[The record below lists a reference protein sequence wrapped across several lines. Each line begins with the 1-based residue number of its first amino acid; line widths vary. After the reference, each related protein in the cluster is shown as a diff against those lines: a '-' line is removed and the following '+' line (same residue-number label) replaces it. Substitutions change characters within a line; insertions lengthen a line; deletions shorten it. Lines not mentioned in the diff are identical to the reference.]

1 MLYQLSYAST
11 PNPANLSRGQ
21 SNCKGLRLAS
31 TARAKLTLKL
41 YAKHQLYTI
50 PAETYTEKVAAHGR
64 MKRTAIIVLAACI
77 AAAAVLAY
85 VYHAHKKAAQ
95 FRAEDAQFS
104 VLPSSVAANSRGGAS
119 APANSTDLVHQLPA
133 GASAVVFADVAV
145 LRAAPI
151 GRELSGLAPTSA
163 QDPEYTAFV
172 RSTGFDYA
180 RDLDRVAL
188 ALWPKDSP
196 TTVVAI
202 AQGKFN
208 EAKIERYALRN
219 GGRIVKHGQWIIYEV
234 PETNSPRT
242 VRFVFVS
249 STEIILAD
257 GPEISA
263 MLDSA
268 RQRLDSQMSQR
279 IAKVAGA
286 PIYAVARTPDLARDV
301 GVDET
306 HSAQLAHLLQSV
318 HNITLAGLPAGQ
330 NLKIAATAE
339 CDSTLD
345 AFQLSTALEGLM
357 WMGRAAM
364 ADPKTQ
370 REIGPQWPALD
381 ALLKAADISHDDH
394 LVRLHLQITP
404 QILRAA
410 ASAAPQGNGIR

>member
-1 MLYQLSYAST
+1 MRPT
-11 PNPANLSRGQ
+11 
-21 SNCKGLRLAS
+21 S
-31 TARAKLTLKL
+31 TARAKLDLKL

-50 PAETYTEKVAAHGR
+50 PAETYTEKVAAHDR
-64 MKRTAIIVLAACI
+64 MKRTVIVILAACI

-85 VYHAHKKAAQ
+85 LYHAHEKTAQ
-95 FRAEDAQFS
+95 LRAEDAQFS
-104 VLPSSVAANSRGGAS
+104 ALPGSVAAPSSGGTS
-119 APANSTDLVHQLPA
+119 APENSTDLVHQLPP

-172 RSTGFDYA
+172 RSTGFDYS

-208 EAKIERYALRN
+208 EAKIERYAVRN
-219 GGRIVKHGQWIIYEV
+219 GGRIVEHGPWKLYEV
-234 PETNSPRT
+234 PEANPPRT
-242 VRFVFVS
+242 VRFVFMS
-249 STEIILAD
+249 PTEIVLAD

-263 MLDSA
+263 MLNA
-268 RQRLDSQMSQR
+268 AHERLDSQMSQR
-279 IAKVAGA
+279 TAKVAGA
-286 PIYAVARTPDLARDV
+286 PIYAVARTPDLAKDA

-306 HSAQLAHLLQSV
+306 HSAQLTHLFQSV
-318 HNITLAGLPAGQ
+318 REITLAGLPAGQ
-330 NLKIAATAE
+330 NLKVAATAE
-339 CDSTLD
+339 CDSTLN
-345 AFQLSTALEGLM
+345 AFQLSTALEGLV

-370 REIGPQWPALD
+370 QQIGPRWPALD
-381 ALLKAADISHDDH
+381 ALLKAADISHDGH

-410 ASAAPQGNGIR
+410 ASSAPQGNGAR

>member
-1 MLYQLSYAST
+1 V
-11 PNPANLSRGQ
+11 RV
-21 SNCKGLRLAS
+21 AS
-31 TARAKLTLKL
+31 TARAKLTLEL

-64 MKRTAIIVLAACI
+64 MKRTVIIILAACI

-85 VYHAHKKAAQ
+85 VYHAHEKTARL
-95 FRAEDAQFS
+95 RAEDAQFF
-104 VLPSSVAANSRGGAS
+104 VQPGITAAGPSGEASTATNSI
-119 APANSTDLVHQLPA
+119 DLVHQLPA
-133 GASAVVFADVAV
+133 RASAVIFADVAA

-172 RSTGFDYA
+172 RSTGFDYS

-202 AQGKFN
+202 AQGRFN
-208 EAKIERYALRN
+208 EARIERYAQRN
-219 GGRIVKHGQWIIYEV
+219 GGRVVEHGQRTIFEV
-234 PETNSPRT
+234 PEANPPRT
-242 VRFVFVS
+242 VRFVFVTP
-249 STEIILAD
+249 TEIILAD

-263 MLDSA
+263 MLDA
-268 RQRLDSQMSQR
+268 VHERLDSQMSQR
-279 IAKVAGA
+279 VAKVAGA
-286 PIYAVARTPDLARDV
+286 PIYAVARTPDLAKDI

-330 NLKIAATAE
+330 DLKVAATAE
-339 CDSTLD
+339 CDSTLN
-345 AFQLSTALEGLM
+345 AFQLSTALEGLV

-370 REIGPQWPALD
+370 QQIGPQWPALD
-381 ALLKAADISHDDH
+381 ALLKAADISHDGH

-410 ASAAPQGNGIR
+410 VAVPPNGPSRK

>member
-21 SNCKGLRLAS
+21 SNCKGVRPTS
-31 TARAKLTLKL
+31 TARAKLALKL

-64 MKRTAIIVLAACI
+64 MKRTVIVILAACI

-85 VYHAHKKAAQ
+85 VYHAHEKALQ
-95 FRAEDAQFS
+95 WRAEDAQLS
-104 VLPSSVAANSRGGAS
+104 VQPGSVVANSSGGSSTA
-119 APANSTDLVHQLPA
+119 ANSTDLIHQLPA

-151 GRELSGLAPTSA
+151 GREISGLAPTSV

-172 RSTGFDYA
+172 RSTGFDYS

-188 ALWPKDSP
+188 ALWPKNSP

-202 AQGKFN
+202 AQGRFN
-208 EAKIERYALRN
+208 EVKIERYALRD
-219 GGRIVKHGQWIIYEV
+219 GGRIVGHGQWNIYEV
-234 PETNSPRT
+234 PEANPPRT
-242 VRFVFVS
+242 VRFVFLS
-249 STEIILAD
+249 STEMVLAD

-263 MLDSA
+263 MLTAAHD
-268 RQRLDSQMSQR
+268 RLDSQMSQR
-279 IAKVAGA
+279 IARVAGA
-286 PIYAVARTPDLARDV
+286 PIYAVARTPDLARDI

-318 HNITLAGLPAGQ
+318 HNITFAGLPAGQ
-330 NLKIAATAE
+330 NLKVAATAE
-339 CDSTLD
+339 CDSTLN
-345 AFQLSTALEGLM
+345 AFQLSTALEGLA
-357 WMGRAAM
+357 WMGRAAL
-364 ADPKTQ
+364 ADPKTRQ
-370 REIGPQWPALD
+370 QIGPQWPALD

-394 LVRLHLQITP
+394 FVRLHLQITP

-410 ASAAPQGNGIR
+410 VAVSPNGPSRK

>member
-1 MLYQLSYAST
+1 
-11 PNPANLSRGQ
+11 
-21 SNCKGLRLAS
+21 
-31 TARAKLTLKL
+31 
-41 YAKHQLYTI
+41 
-50 PAETYTEKVAAHGR
+50 
-64 MKRTAIIVLAACI
+64 MKRTVIIVLVACI

-85 VYHAHKKAAQ
+85 VYHAHEKTARL
-95 FRAEDAQFS
+95 RAEDAQFS
-104 VLPSSVAANSRGGAS
+104 VPPGSVAAPFRGEAS
-119 APANSTDLVHQLPA
+119 IAANSIDLVHQLPA

-145 LRAAPI
+145 LRVAPI

-172 RSTGFDYA
+172 RSTGFDYS

-188 ALWPKDSP
+188 ALWPKNSP

-202 AQGKFN
+202 AQGKFD

-219 GGRIVKHGQWIIYEV
+219 SGRIVGHGQWKIYEV
-234 PETNSPRT
+234 PEANPPRT
-242 VRFVFVS
+242 VRFVFLS
-249 STEIILAD
+249 STEIVLAD
-257 GPEISA
+257 GPEIFA
-263 MLDSA
+263 MLDA
-268 RQRLDSQMSQR
+268 VHERLDSQMSQR

-286 PIYAVARTPDLARDV
+286 PIYAVARTPDLAKDV

-306 HSAQLAHLLQSV
+306 HSAQLARLLQSV
-318 HNITLAGLPAGQ
+318 HNIALAGLPAGQ
-330 NLKIAATAE
+330 NLKVAATAE

-345 AFQLSTALEGLM
+345 AFQLSTALEGLV

-370 REIGPQWPALD
+370 QQIGPQWPALD
-381 ALLKAADISHDDH
+381 ALLKAADISHDGH

-410 ASAAPQGNGIR
+410 ASSAPQGNGTR

>member
-1 MLYQLSYAST
+1 
-11 PNPANLSRGQ
+11 
-21 SNCKGLRLAS
+21 
-31 TARAKLTLKL
+31 
-41 YAKHQLYTI
+41 
-50 PAETYTEKVAAHGR
+50 
-64 MKRTAIIVLAACI
+64 MKRTVIIVLAACI

-85 VYHAHKKAAQ
+85 VYHTHEKTARL
-95 FRAEDAQFS
+95 RAEDAQFS
-104 VLPSSVAANSRGGAS
+104 VQPTSAS
-119 APANSTDLVHQLPA
+119 ARLSGEASTPANSTDLVHQLPA

-151 GRELSGLAPTSA
+151 GRELSGLSPTSA

-172 RSTGFDYA
+172 RSTGFDYS
-180 RDLDRVAL
+180 RDLNRVAL
-188 ALWPKDSP
+188 AMWPKDSP

-208 EAKIERYALRN
+208 EAKIESYALRN
-219 GGRIVKHGQWIIYEV
+219 GGKIVEHGRWRIYEV
-234 PETNSPRT
+234 PEENPSRS
-242 VRFVFVS
+242 VRFVFLS
-249 STEIILAD
+249 STEIVLAD

-263 MLDSA
+263 MLNA
-268 RQRLDSQMSQR
+268 TRERLDSQMSQR

-286 PIYAVARTPDLARDV
+286 PIYAVARTPDLAKDV
-301 GVDET
+301 GVDGT

-330 NLKIAATAE
+330 NLKVAATAE

-345 AFQLSTALEGLM
+345 AFQLSTALEGLV

-370 REIGPQWPALD
+370 QQIGPQRPALD
-381 ALLKAADISHDDH
+381 ALLKAADISHDGH

-410 ASAAPQGNGIR
+410 ASSAPQGNGTR

>member
-1 MLYQLSYAST
+1 VRPT
-11 PNPANLSRGQ
+11 
-21 SNCKGLRLAS
+21 S
-31 TARAKLTLKL
+31 TARAKLALKL
-41 YAKHQLYTI
+41 SVKHQLYTI
-50 PAETYTEKVAAHGR
+50 PAETYTEKVATRGR
-64 MKRTAIIVLAACI
+64 MKRTVIILLVACI

-85 VYHAHKKAAQ
+85 VYHAHEKTARL
-95 FRAEDAQFS
+95 RAEDAQFS
-104 VLPSSVAANSRGGAS
+104 VQPTSDSARLSGGAS
-119 APANSTDLVHQLPA
+119 TPANSTDLVHQLPA

-151 GRELSGLAPTSA
+151 GRELSGLAPTST

-172 RSTGFDYA
+172 RSTGFDYS

-219 GGRIVKHGQWIIYEV
+219 GGRIVEHGQWKIYEV
-234 PETNSPRT
+234 PETNPPRT
-242 VRFVFVS
+242 VRFVFLS
-249 STEIILAD
+249 STEIVLAD

-263 MLDSA
+263 MLNA
-268 RQRLDSQMSQR
+268 AHGRMDSQMSQR
-279 IAKVAGA
+279 IARVAGA
-286 PIYAVARTPDLARDV
+286 PIYAVARTPDLAKDI

-318 HNITLAGLPAGQ
+318 HNIALAGLPAGQ
-330 NLKIAATAE
+330 NLKVAATAE
-339 CDSTLD
+339 CDSTLN
-345 AFQLSTALEGLM
+345 AFQLSTALEGLV

-370 REIGPQWPALD
+370 QQIGPQWPALD
-381 ALLKAADISHDDH
+381 ALLKAADISHDGH

-410 ASAAPQGNGIR
+410 AGSAPQGNGTR

>member
-1 MLYQLSYAST
+1 MA
-11 PNPANLSRGQ
+11 
-21 SNCKGLRLAS
+21 
-31 TARAKLTLKL
+31 LKL

-64 MKRTAIIVLAACI
+64 MKRTVIIILAACI

-85 VYHAHKKAAQ
+85 VYRAHEKASQ
-95 FRAEDAQFS
+95 LRAEDAQFA
-104 VLPSSVAANSRGGAS
+104 VQPGSVAANSRGGAS
-119 APANSTDLVHQLPA
+119 TSANSTDLVHQLPA
-133 GASAVVFADVAV
+133 GASAVVFADVAA

-163 QDPEYTAFV
+163 QDPEYTTFV
-172 RSTGFDYA
+172 RSTGFDYS

-196 TTVVAI
+196 TTIVAI

-208 EAKIERYALRN
+208 EAKIERYAVRN
-219 GGRIVKHGQWIIYEV
+219 GGRIVEHGQWKIYEV
-234 PETNSPRT
+234 PEANPTRI
-242 VRFVFVS
+242 VRFVFLS

-257 GPEISA
+257 GPGISA
-263 MLDSA
+263 MLDA
-268 RQRLDSQMSQR
+268 AHERLDSQMSQR
-279 IAKVAGA
+279 IARVAGA
-286 PIYAVARTPDLARDV
+286 PIYAVARTPDLAKDI

-330 NLKIAATAE
+330 NLKVAATAE

-345 AFQLSTALEGLM
+345 AFQLSTAFEGLV

-364 ADPKTQ
+364 ADPKTRQ
-370 REIGPQWPALD
+370 QIGPQWPTLD

-394 LVRLHLQITP
+394 FVRLHLQITP
-404 QILRAA
+404 QILRATVA
-410 ASAAPQGNGIR
+410 VPPNGPSRK

>member
-1 MLYQLSYAST
+1 
-11 PNPANLSRGQ
+11 
-21 SNCKGLRLAS
+21 
-31 TARAKLTLKL
+31 
-41 YAKHQLYTI
+41 
-50 PAETYTEKVAAHGR
+50 
-64 MKRTAIIVLAACI
+64 MKRTVIIILAACL

-85 VYHAHKKAAQ
+85 VYHAHEKAAQ
-95 FRAEDAQFS
+95 WRAEDAQFS
-104 VLPSSVAANSRGGAS
+104 VPPGSVVANSSGGVPT
-119 APANSTDLVHQLPA
+119 PANSTDLVHQLPA

-172 RSTGFDYA
+172 RSTDFDYS
-180 RDLDRVAL
+180 RDLDRVAM
-188 ALWPKDSP
+188 ALWPEDSP

-202 AQGKFN
+202 AQGRFN

-219 GGRIVKHGQWIIYEV
+219 GGRIVEHGQRKIYEV
-234 PETNSPRT
+234 PEANPPRT
-242 VRFVFVS
+242 VRFVFIS
-249 STEIILAD
+249 PTEIILAD

-263 MLDSA
+263 MLDGVHE
-268 RQRLDSQMSQR
+268 RLDPQMSQR

-286 PIYAVARTPDLARDV
+286 PIYAVARTPDLARDI

-330 NLKIAATAE
+330 DLKVAATAE
-339 CDSTLD
+339 CDSTLN
-345 AFQLSTALEGLM
+345 AFQLSTALEGLV

-370 REIGPQWPALD
+370 QQIGPQWPALD

-394 LVRLHLQITP
+394 FVRFHLQITP

-410 ASAAPQGNGIR
+410 VAVPSNGPSRK

>member
-1 MLYQLSYAST
+1 
-11 PNPANLSRGQ
+11 
-21 SNCKGLRLAS
+21 
-31 TARAKLTLKL
+31 
-41 YAKHQLYTI
+41 
-50 PAETYTEKVAAHGR
+50 
-64 MKRTAIIVLAACI
+64 MKRTVIIILAACI

-85 VYHAHKKAAQ
+85 VYHAHEKTARL
-95 FRAEDAQFS
+95 RAEDAQFF
-104 VLPSSVAANSRGGAS
+104 VQPGITAAGPSGEASTATNSI
-119 APANSTDLVHQLPA
+119 DLVHQLPA
-133 GASAVVFADVAV
+133 RASAVIFADVAA

-172 RSTGFDYA
+172 RSTGFDYS

-202 AQGKFN
+202 AQGRFN
-208 EAKIERYALRN
+208 EARIERYAQRN
-219 GGRIVKHGQWIIYEV
+219 GGRVVEHGQRTIFEV
-234 PETNSPRT
+234 PEANPPRT
-242 VRFVFVS
+242 VRFVFVTP
-249 STEIILAD
+249 TEIILAD

-263 MLDSA
+263 MLDA
-268 RQRLDSQMSQR
+268 VHERLDSQMSQR
-279 IAKVAGA
+279 VAKVAGA
-286 PIYAVARTPDLARDV
+286 PIYAVARTPDLAKDI

-330 NLKIAATAE
+330 DLKVAATAE
-339 CDSTLD
+339 CDSTLN
-345 AFQLSTALEGLM
+345 AFQLSTALEGLV

-370 REIGPQWPALD
+370 QQIGPQWPALD
-381 ALLKAADISHDDH
+381 ALLKAADISHDGH

-410 ASAAPQGNGIR
+410 VAVPPNGPSRK

>member
-1 MLYQLSYAST
+1 
-11 PNPANLSRGQ
+11 
-21 SNCKGLRLAS
+21 
-31 TARAKLTLKL
+31 
-41 YAKHQLYTI
+41 
-50 PAETYTEKVAAHGR
+50 
-64 MKRTAIIVLAACI
+64 MKRTVTIVLAACI

-85 VYHAHKKAAQ
+85 TYYAREKTARL
-95 FRAEDAQFS
+95 RAEDAQFS
-104 VLPSSVAANSRGGAS
+104 VQPGTIAAGSSDGTSIAANSI
-119 APANSTDLVHQLPA
+119 DLVHQLPA

-172 RSTGFDYA
+172 RSTGFDYS

-188 ALWPKDSP
+188 ALWPKNSP

-219 GGRIVKHGQWIIYEV
+219 GGRVVGHGQWKIYEV
-234 PETNSPRT
+234 PETNPPRT
-242 VRFVFVS
+242 VRFVFLS
-249 STEIILAD
+249 STEIVLAD

-263 MLDSA
+263 MLNA
-268 RQRLDSQMSQR
+268 AHERMDSQMSQR
-279 IAKVAGA
+279 VARVAGA
-286 PIYAVARTPDLARDV
+286 PIYAVARTPDLSKDV

-306 HSAQLAHLLQSV
+306 HSAQLARLLQSV
-318 HNITLAGLPAGQ
+318 HSITLAGLPAGQ
-330 NLKIAATAE
+330 NLKVAATAE
-339 CDSTLD
+339 CDSTMN
-345 AFQLSTALEGLM
+345 AFQLSTALEGLV
-357 WMGRAAM
+357 WMGRAAL

-370 REIGPQWPALD
+370 QQIGPQWPALD
-381 ALLKAADISHDDH
+381 ALLKAADISHDGH

-410 ASAAPQGNGIR
+410 ASSAPQGNSAR

>member
-1 MLYQLSYAST
+1 
-11 PNPANLSRGQ
+11 
-21 SNCKGLRLAS
+21 
-31 TARAKLTLKL
+31 
-41 YAKHQLYTI
+41 
-50 PAETYTEKVAAHGR
+50 
-64 MKRTAIIVLAACI
+64 MKRTVIIILAACM

-85 VYHAHKKAAQ
+85 VYHAHEKTAQ
-95 FRAEDAQFS
+95 LRAEDAQFS
-104 VLPSSVAANSRGGAS
+104 VQPGSVAAPSSGATS
-119 APANSTDLVHQLPA
+119 TPANSTDLVHQLPA
-133 GASAVVFADVAV
+133 GARAVVFADVAV

-172 RSTGFDYA
+172 RATGFDYS
-180 RDLDRVAL
+180 RDLQRVAL

-208 EAKIERYALRN
+208 EAKIERYALRD
-219 GGRIVKHGQWIIYEV
+219 GGRVAEHGQWKIYEV
-234 PETNSPRT
+234 PETNPPRT
-242 VRFVFVS
+242 VRFVFMS
-249 STEIILAD
+249 PTEIVLAD

-263 MLDSA
+263 VLNRA
-268 RQRLDSQMSQR
+268 HERPDSQMSQR

-286 PIYAVARTPDLARDV
+286 PIYAVARTPDLAKDV
-301 GVDET
+301 GVDQT

-318 HNITLAGLPAGQ
+318 HNITLAALPAGQ
-330 NLKIAATAE
+330 NLQVAATAE

-345 AFQLSTALEGLM
+345 AFQLSTALEGLA

-370 REIGPQWPALD
+370 QQIGPQWPALD
-381 ALLKAADISHDDH
+381 ALLKAAEISHDGH

-410 ASAAPQGNGIR
+410 ASSAPQGNGAR

>member
-1 MLYQLSYAST
+1 V
-11 PNPANLSRGQ
+11 
-21 SNCKGLRLAS
+21 RLAS
-31 TARAKLTLKL
+31 TARAKLTLKS

-50 PAETYTEKVAAHGR
+50 PAQTYTEKVAAPGR
-64 MKRTAIIVLAACI
+64 MKRTAITVLAACL
-77 AAAAVLAY
+77 AAAAVLGY

-104 VLPSSVAANSRGGAS
+104 VLPSSAAANSSGGTSVTNS
-119 APANSTDLVHQLPA
+119 ADLIHQLPA
-133 GASAVVFADVAV
+133 GASAVVFADIAV

-151 GRELSGLAPTSA
+151 GRELSGLAPTSS

-172 RSTGFDYA
+172 RSTGFDYS

-196 TTVVAI
+196 TTAVAI

-219 GGRIVKHGQWIIYEV
+219 SGKIVEHGRWKIYEV
-234 PETNSPRT
+234 PEENSSRT
-242 VRFVFVS
+242 VRFVFAS
-249 STEIILAD
+249 PTEIILAD

-268 RQRLDSQMSQR
+268 RERLDSQMSQR

-286 PIYAVARTPDLARDV
+286 PIYAVARTPDLAKDV

-330 NLKIAATAE
+330 NLKVAATAE

-345 AFQLSTALEGLM
+345 AFQLSTALEGM
-357 WMGRAAM
+357 VWMGRAAM
-364 ADPKTQ
+364 ADPKTRQ
-370 REIGPQWPALD
+370 EIGPQWPALD
-381 ALLKAADISHDDH
+381 ALLKAADISHDGH
-394 LVRLHLQITP
+394 LVRLHLQISP
-404 QILRAA
+404 QMLRSA
-410 ASAAPQGNGIR
+410 ASAAPQGNGTR